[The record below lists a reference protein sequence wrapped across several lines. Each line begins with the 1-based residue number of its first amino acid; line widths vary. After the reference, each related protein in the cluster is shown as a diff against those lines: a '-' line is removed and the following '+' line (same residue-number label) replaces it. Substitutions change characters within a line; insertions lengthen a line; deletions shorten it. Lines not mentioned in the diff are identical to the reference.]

1 LRRIERLFVVRGD
14 ASCKIAFCTT
24 FAIMTYCVA
33 MRLDAGLVFLSD
45 SRTNA
50 GVDQVGTFRKLSLFE
65 VPGDRMMVLMTAG
78 NLSISQ
84 SIRQVV
90 ADHVTPDGK
99 SIWNVDSMYEAAQ
112 IVGQAIRIV
121 FERDAAALEQFGVEF
136 NVSMIFGG
144 QIKGERCRLFQMYSA
159 GNFIES
165 QNENTYFQIGEAR
178 YGKPIID
185 RIVTPATPLD
195 EAAKCALISMDS
207 TLRSN
212 ISVGLPLDL
221 LIYEADKLVVTRFVT
236 IDEKNQYFEMIRTTW
251 GKQLKAVFESIDDPV
266 WNAAPNTANNVLSS
280 QSVQNQPVR
289 IAPPA
294 AVVVA
299 SDVHPPA
306 LQTLAQQVDGNKQH

>member
-1 LRRIERLFVVRGD
+1 
-14 ASCKIAFCTT
+14 
-24 FAIMTYCVA
+24 MTYCVA

-50 GVDQVGTFRKLSLFE
+50 GVDHIGTFRKMTVFE
-65 VPGDRMMVLMTAG
+65 TPGDRMLVLMTAG

-84 SIRQVV
+84 SVRQIV
-90 ADHVTPDGK
+90 AEHVTPAGK
-99 SIWNVDSMYEAAQ
+99 SIWNATTMYEAAQ
-112 IVGQAIRIV
+112 VVGEAIRMV
-121 FERDAAALEQFGVEF
+121 RDRDAAALEQFGIDF

-144 QIKGERCRLFQMYSA
+144 QIGRERCRLFQMYSA

-165 QNENTYFQIGEAR
+165 HDENTYFQIGESK

-185 RIVTPATPLD
+185 RVVNPTTPLD

-221 LIYEADKLVVTRFVT
+221 LIYETDTLAVTRFVT
-236 IDEKNQYFEMIRTTW
+236 IDETNQYFQMIRTTW

-266 WNAAPNTANNVLSS
+266 WNAAPDAPSNVLSS
-280 QSVQNQPVR
+280 ISNKNQPVR
-289 IAPPA
+289 IAPPPVFGIDA
-294 AVVVA
+294 T
-299 SDVHPPA
+299 PPGP
-306 LQTLAQQVDGNKQH
+306 LQTLAQDDASDRQH